1 MNLTC
6 PHCNTTMPLELLTED
21 ACARELFAL
30 IARLDPAVGGQ
41 LPAYLGL
48 FKPRLQGLRWSR
60 ALALAQ
66 EVEELVADAA
76 PAVARGALAQ
86 TVEAMREKRQ
96 ASGWRPL
103 TGHGYL
109 SRVLASEVQ
118 RQGQD
123 QGANYSGNYSPQP
136 TSKAGQILA
145 ALDNWVTWQDKGGAP
160 AWFVRTVCEGL
171 RSLVLLS
178 LEGQPAADLWGQV
191 IPHWINEL
199 WPRRE
204 WREDCRFRGAARL
217 AEAFRQA
224 GGHKGRWP
232 QPKDVL
238 EYIPRA

>member
-6 PHCNTTMPLELLTED
+6 PHCNSALSLETLTED

-30 IARLDPAVGGQ
+30 IARCDAAVGGQ

-66 EVEELVADAA
+66 ELEQLLSGAPPHVAQA
-76 PAVARGALAQ
+76 ALAQ
-86 TVEAMREKRQ
+86 TIEAMREKRQ
-96 ASGWRPL
+96 ARGWKPL

-109 SRVLASEVQ
+109 SRVLESQTQ
-118 RQGQD
+118 RQGQV
-123 QGANYSGNYSPQP
+123 ANYSGNASPQP
-136 TSKAGQILA
+136 TSKAGQILS
-145 ALDNWVTWQDKGGAP
+145 ALDNWATWQEHGPAP

-191 IPHWINEL
+191 IPHWISEL

-204 WREDCRFRGAARL
+204 WREDCRFRGAKRL
-217 AEAFRQA
+217 QDAFRQA
-224 GGHKGRWP
+224 GAHARRWP
-232 QPKDVL
+232 QPNDVL
-238 EYIPRA
+238 EYITRA

>member
-6 PHCNTTMPLELLTED
+6 PHCNTTMPLEALTED

-30 IARLDPAVGGQ
+30 MARLDPAVGGQ

-66 EVEELVADAA
+66 EVEELLADVP

-96 ASGWRPL
+96 ASSWRPL

-109 SRVLASEVQ
+109 ARVLASEAQ

-123 QGANYSGNYSPQP
+123 QGANHSGNDSPQP
-136 TSKAGQILA
+136 TSKAGQILSKLEA
-145 ALDNWVTWQDKGGAP
+145 YRTWASEDRP
-160 AWFVRTVCEGL
+160 EWFVRTVCAGL
-171 RSLVLLS
+171 QSLVLLS

-217 AEAFRQA
+217 ADAFRQA
-224 GGHKGRWP
+224 GAHARRWP